1 MMNSEIAKLYSRLND
16 NADKIE
22 NVGTKEEYLQL
33 LANRKSIIKKRKL
46 NKLPFFYLLYFY
58 FRASAAFVAA
68 S

>member
-33 LANRKSIIKKRKL
+33 LANRKSIIKRL
-46 NKLPFFYLLYFY
+46 NELGEVVIDDIDI
-58 FRASAAFVAA
+58 SAIPIFEKDK
-68 S
+68 